1 MFYFNVHTNMY
12 IIFIYS
18 DTLYYNL
25 RARSPVGDVL
35 NNDGGTAFD
44 GPAVPTNGNVA
55 EIISEI
61 AGAYVGDASITT
73 QYSLTT
79 TTAMERRHKTDG
91 AETPSKQRTT
101 GGKIGNG
108 RHVQVRPSFY
118 FILFLLD

>member
-1 MFYFNVHTNMY
+1 MFYFNLHRKMH

-91 AETPSKQRTT
+91 AETPSTQRTT
-101 GGKIGNG
+101 GGMFSEK
-108 RHVQVRPSFY
+108 
-118 FILFLLD
+118 